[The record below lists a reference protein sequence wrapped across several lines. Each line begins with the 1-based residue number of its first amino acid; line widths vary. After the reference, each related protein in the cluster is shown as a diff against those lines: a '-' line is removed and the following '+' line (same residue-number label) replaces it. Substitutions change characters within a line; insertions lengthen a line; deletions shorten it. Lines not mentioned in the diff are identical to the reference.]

1 MLKRVISLFLC
12 VAMLLSVCA
21 LAGCGGGD
29 NGKKPVDNDGTQN
42 SNENEEEF
50 FLDMPSELR
59 GTTVQFATW
68 IGHDKTDT
76 AICLE
81 GFEETTG
88 MKLELVQVNESDYVV
103 KMSSLIAADQS
114 PDVVVEN
121 GSFPKTLNLL
131 MPLEVETTGLDVTD
145 PFWDQDVVKKYTIG
159 KYPYLVNGKRS
170 SWNIASQMTYY
181 NKT

>member
-1 MLKRVISLFLC
+1 MLKRIISLLLC

-21 LAGCGGGD
+21 LAGCGGGNEGNKPSGGPSTDLSD
-29 NGKKPVDNDGTQN
+29 NEK
-42 SNENEEEF
+42 EEEF

-76 AICLE
+76 AICLA

-88 MKLELVQVNESDYVV
+88 MKLELVQVNQSDYVV
-103 KMSSLIAADQS
+103 KMTSLIAADQS

-121 GSFPKTLNLL
+121 GDFPKTLNLL
-131 MPLEVETTGLDVTD
+131 MPLEKETTGLDVTD

-170 SWNIASQMTYY
+170 SWNIAS
-181 NKT
+181 